1 MNFTYQS
8 KIFISIEF
16 LEAVCKSKWKSL
28 RDNFR
33 RELKKTIRNQLSK
46 SDETS
51 GWVHYGPLRFLEE
64 VLDRKQIELQILSGC
79 CDIERIEEGNA
90 GDHCEII
97 IDDDDRIE
105 IVDDDVEKWRE
116 LAAAAAAQPNVNC
129 EKQQQHQQNRLLR
142 ECDMATSTS
151 LPSTFM
157 REEDENVHFFKSL
170 LPYFRAMDMTTKLR
184 IRIEIQRMLLE
195 ELTGSSV
202 EYGSKGDNNCDEKKA
217 NKKSGD
223 KAIAPTRTSSRV
235 VKKNRKY
242 FRK

>member
-1 MNFTYQS
+1 MFYQNS
-8 KIFISIEF
+8 
-16 LEAVCKSKWKSL
+16 EAVCKSKWKSL

-46 SDETS
+46 SDEVS
-51 GWVHYGPLRFLEE
+51 GWVHYGPLQFLED

-79 CDIERIEEGNA
+79 CDIEQIEGNA

-97 IDDDDRIE
+97 LDEDERIE
-105 IVDDDVEKWRE
+105 IVDDEEGASDVVS
-116 LAAAAAAQPNVNC
+116 AAQIDARS
-129 EKQQQHQQNRLLR
+129 EKQQQHQQNRVLR
-142 ECDMATSTS
+142 ECDMTTSTS
-151 LPSTFM
+151 LPFAM

-170 LPYFRAMDMTTKLR
+170 LPYFRAMDMTSKLR

-195 ELTGSSV
+195 ELTGSSEEGKV
-202 EYGSKGDNNCDEKKA
+202 ESEANYGDKKA
-217 NKKSGD
+217 NKKNND
-223 KAIAPTRTSSRV
+223 KSVAPTRTSSRV